1 MIQSISY
8 ESILLEDERGGMLIR
23 YTRLHSFKQNFL
35 YKKRIEKKKKVN
47 WDILV
52 SFILKL
58 KYSQSSRFW
67 EDARKEEEQ
76 LHPSY

>member
-1 MIQSISY
+1 MKEGVCSLDTPDSTHLNRIFFI
-8 ESILLEDERGGMLIR
+8 
-23 YTRLHSFKQNFL
+23 
-35 YKKRIEKKKKVN
+35 KKELKKKKKVN

-58 KYSQSSRFW
+58 KYNQSSRFW